1 MKCDAVYD
9 FSSDC
14 LMNASNKL
22 IDHVTT
28 LFKWFLAT
36 GKIPAFLLLCTLV
49 PIVKDNLDD
58 IATSDNYRA
67 IAIGS
72 LILKWFDWLIL
83 ILNSDKLTTD
93 ELQFGFQKL
102 ASTTMCS
109 WGVNSAV
116 DYYNRAGRAVYACAM
131 DLSKAFDLVSWE
143 VLLSEL
149 LERSVSPLAFRC

>member
-1 MKCDAVYD
+1 MKAIKRDALFD

-22 IDHVTT
+22 IDHVNT

-36 GKIPAFLLLCTLV
+36 SKIPAFLLLCTLV

-58 IATSDNYRA
+58 IAISDIYRA
-67 IAIGS
+67 IAIES

-83 ILNSDKLTTD
+83 ILNSDKLTKD

-109 WGVNSAV
+109 WGST
-116 DYYNRAGRAVYACAM
+116 
-131 DLSKAFDLVSWE
+131 L
-143 VLLSEL
+143 
-149 LERSVSPLAFRC
+149 

>member
-1 MKCDAVYD
+1 MKAMKSDAVFD

-14 LMNASNKL
+14 LMNAFNKL

-49 PIVKDNLDD
+49 PIVKDNLDE

-72 LILKWFDWLIL
+72 LILKWFKWLIL
-83 ILNSDKLTTD
+83 ILNSDKLTTN
-93 ELQFGFQKL
+93 EL
-102 ASTTMCS
+102 
-109 WGVNSAV
+109 
-116 DYYNRAGRAVYACAM
+116 
-131 DLSKAFDLVSWE
+131 
-143 VLLSEL
+143 
-149 LERSVSPLAFRC
+149 